1 MEQLLH
7 ERMAEMLGSPER
19 QATRYKCS
27 VLIVDDEPAVLA
39 VLSQQLGHEFEV
51 TITGTVEQARQTIEH
66 HPPDI
71 VLSDLQ
77 LRGGTGLQLLEWV
90 QRNAPKVARVLIT
103 GTGRIEDAADAVNC
117 CRVHRLLLKP
127 LRAEDL
133 LTTMRSVARGLLL
146 ERSHEQLLDEYRHL
160 NQELE
165 KRVQERTE
173 ELEQA
178 LHQVRVKNQIL
189 EKMALTDVLTG
200 LPNRRAIELIGRKE
214 VLRRT
219 RDPAPIAFGLLDA
232 DHFKQIN
239 SHHLLSGG
247 DHVLA
252 WLAQTLQA
260 SIRATDAM
268 GRVGGEEF
276 MVVAPLT
283 DEAGVEVLAERLR
296 ATVATNVT
304 EFHGTPIPVT
314 VSGGFAVAA
323 EGVAVNYDQL
333 REAAAEALAE
343 AKATGRNRCVIRAMT
358 AGQ

>member
-1 MEQLLH
+1 MEHLLR
-7 ERMAEMLGSPER
+7 ERTPE
-19 QATRYKCS
+19 AIGLSSSHSTRYKCS
-27 VLIVDDEPAVLA
+27 VLIVDDEPAILTL
-39 VLSQQLGHEFEV
+39 LSHQLGHEFEV
-51 TITGTVEQARQTIEH
+51 TTTTAIEQAKHTIELR
-66 HPPDI
+66 PPDI
-71 VLSDLQ
+71 ILADLQ

-90 QRNAPKVARVLIT
+90 QRTAPKVARVLLT
-103 GTGRIEDAADAVNC
+103 GTGRIEDAADAINC

-127 LRAEDL
+127 WRGEDL

-146 ERSHEQLLDEYRHL
+146 ERSHEQLLDEYRYL

-165 KRVQERTE
+165 KRVRDRTE
-173 ELEQA
+173 ELEKA
-178 LHQVRVKNQIL
+178 LHQVRVKNQFL

-239 SHHLLSGG
+239 SYYLLSGG

-252 WLAQTLQA
+252 WLGQTLQA
-260 SIRATDAM
+260 SIRATDAL

-283 DEAGVEVLAERLR
+283 DIGGVEVLAERLR
-296 ATVATNVT
+296 ATVETSET
-304 EFHGTPIPVT
+304 EFHGTPIRVT

-323 EGVAVNYDQL
+323 EGVAVGYDQL
-333 REAAAEALAE
+333 REAAAAALAE
-343 AKATGRNRCVIRAMT
+343 AKATGRNRCVIRAI
-358 AGQ
+358 A

>member
-1 MEQLLH
+1 MEHLLR
-7 ERMAEMLGSPER
+7 ERPSEASGSFER
-19 QATRYKCS
+19 QPTRYKCS
-27 VLIVDDEPAVLA
+27 VLIVDDEPAVLTL
-39 VLSQQLGHEFEV
+39 LSQQLGHEFEV
-51 TITGTVEQARQTIEH
+51 MTTTTVEQARHAIELR
-66 HPPDI
+66 PPDI

-90 QRNAPKVARVLIT
+90 QRNAPKVARVLLT
-103 GTGRIEDAADAVNC
+103 GTGRIEDAADAINC

-127 LRAEDL
+127 WRGEDL

-160 NQELE
+160 NQALE
-165 KRVQERTE
+165 QRVHERTD

-178 LHQVRVKNQIL
+178 LHQVRVKNQFL

-200 LPNRRAIELIGRKE
+200 LPNRRAVELIGRKE

-232 DHFKQIN
+232 DHFKQVN
-239 SHHLLSGG
+239 SQYLLSGG

-252 WLAQTLQA
+252 WLGQVLQA
-260 SIRATDAM
+260 SIRATDAL

-283 DEAGVEVLAERLR
+283 DLAGAEVLAERLR
-296 ATVATNVT
+296 ATVANNST
-304 EFHGTPIPVT
+304 EYHGTPILVT

-323 EGVAVNYDQL
+323 EGVTVGYDQL
-333 REAAAEALAE
+333 REAAAAALAE
-343 AKATGRNRCVIRAMT
+343 AKATGRNRCVVRAIV
-358 AGQ
+358 

>member
-1 MEQLLH
+1 MEHLLH
-7 ERMAEMLGSPER
+7 ERTPTLTPPVSPT
-19 QATRYKCS
+19 TRYKCS

-39 VLSQQLGHEFEV
+39 LLTQQLGHEFELS
-51 TITGTVEQARQTIEH
+51 TANTVEQARAAVER

-71 VLSDLQ
+71 ILSDLQ
-77 LRGGTGLQLLEWV
+77 FGEGTGLQLLEWV
-90 QRNAPKVARVLIT
+90 QRNAPKVARVLLT
-103 GTGRIEDAADAVNC
+103 GTGRIEDAADAINC

-127 LRAEDL
+127 WRAEDL
-133 LTTMRSVARGLLL
+133 LTTMRSVARTLLL

-165 KRVQERTE
+165 KRVHERTE

-239 SHHLLSGG
+239 SQHLLSGG

-252 WLAQTLQA
+252 WLAQVLQA
-260 SIRATDAM
+260 SIRATDAL

-283 DEAGVEVLAERLR
+283 DAEGAEVLAERLR
-296 ATVATNVT
+296 TTVEGTVT
-304 EFHGTPIPVT
+304 QFHGTPIPVT

-323 EGVAVNYDQL
+323 EGVTVTYDQL
-333 REAAAEALAE
+333 RETAAAALAE
-343 AKATGRNRCVIRAMT
+343 AKATGRNRCIVRTVT
-358 AGQ
+358 AGD